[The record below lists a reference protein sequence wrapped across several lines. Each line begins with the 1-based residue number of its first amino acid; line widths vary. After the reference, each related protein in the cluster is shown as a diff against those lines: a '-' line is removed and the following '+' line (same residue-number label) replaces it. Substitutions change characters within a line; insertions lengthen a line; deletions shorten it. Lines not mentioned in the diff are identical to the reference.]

1 MDGGRGVDFA
11 KVFFFFSFFF
21 SYREF
26 YVRSSLKEKKGQE
39 MSDIRITVSIMVH
52 AGVERL

>member
-1 MDGGRGVDFA
+1 MDEGRGVDFA

-26 YVRSSLKEKKGQE
+26 YVRSSLKEKKEQE

>member
-1 MDGGRGVDFA
+1 MDEGRGVDFA

>member
-1 MDGGRGVDFA
+1 MDGGREVDFA
-11 KVFFFFSFFF
+11 KVFIFFFFFF

>member
-1 MDGGRGVDFA
+1 MDGERGVDFA
-11 KVFFFFSFFF
+11 KVFIFFFFFF